1 MLIPNSSTA
10 RYLMDARTSFNC
22 NHAERSKDFIKT
34 QPAITRKMK
43 KTTPNNSLSP
53 KDIRSLRNGDSL
65 KLRANRKASSGS
77 LLPIS
82 SAFGKKA
89 RIFIVDDHTFM
100 RHGLSKFLSS
110 QPELIVCGEADNAL
124 DALTMIGKL
133 KPDIVLTDIVLP
145 GKSGLELTKDIRTTY
160 PNVIVLVLS
169 LHEESY
175 YAERVL
181 HAGARG
187 YIIKRD
193 GDTELLTAIRRVLA
207 GQIFVSE
214 SIAGQ
219 ILQIFSNGRT
229 SATDSP
235 VQGMTDRELQ
245 VFELIGQA
253 RTTRNIGE
261 ILHISVKTAEA
272 HRSNIKAKLNISGGN
287 ELIRL
292 AVRWV
297 ESRAAIHS

>member
-1 MLIPNSSTA
+1 MTKINS
-10 RYLMDARTSFNC
+10 
-22 NHAERSKDFIKT
+22 
-34 QPAITRKMK
+34 K
-43 KTTPNNSLSP
+43 KLPSRVES
-53 KDIRSLRNGDSL
+53 RSLRNGVSL
-65 KLRANRKASSGS
+65 KRQAIERSASSS
-77 LLPIS
+77 LLPNS

-100 RHGLSKFLSS
+100 RHGLAKFLAS
-110 QPELIVCGEADNAL
+110 QPELIVCGEASNAL

-145 GKSGLELTKDIRTTY
+145 GKSGLELTKDLRAMY
-160 PNVIVLVLS
+160 PEIIVLVIS

-193 GDTELLTAIRRVLA
+193 GDTQLLSAIQRVLS
-207 GQIFVSE
+207 GQIYVSE
-214 SIAGQ
+214 SIAGK
-219 ILQIFSNGRT
+219 ILQIFSRGRT
-229 SATDSP
+229 EAADSP

-253 RTTRNIGE
+253 RTTRDIAE
-261 ILHISVKTAEA
+261 TLHISVKTAEA
-272 HRSNIKAKLNISGGN
+272 HRSNIKEKLNIRGGP

-297 ESRAAIHS
+297 ESKSAILS